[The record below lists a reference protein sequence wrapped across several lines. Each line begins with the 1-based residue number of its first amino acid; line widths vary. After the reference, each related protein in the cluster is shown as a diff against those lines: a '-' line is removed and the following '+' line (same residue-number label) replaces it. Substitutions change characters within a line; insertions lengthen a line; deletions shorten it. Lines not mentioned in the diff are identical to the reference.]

1 MTSPETSELGDSKDP
16 NESLGRSDTRE
27 ASGNGDSRGTSVIVN
42 AIAVLRSF
50 TAEEPT
56 LGVTEIAGRIGLHKS
71 TVSRI
76 LATFEQE
83 YLVERDA
90 DSRRF
95 RLGLGMIALAGPLL
109 AELEER
115 RVAYP
120 VLRELSERT
129 GETSALMVW
138 NGSESMCVEQIA
150 SRHQVKHLAP
160 LGARYSEALSSSVQV
175 FLAAE
180 DQDRVRKLLRSGVI
194 VLPGLDDES
203 LEAYLLRL
211 KESVER
217 GWAVNFGETSVE
229 EVGLASPVYD
239 HRGDL
244 VAAVLIPAPK
254 FRVSE
259 ETLKSLG
266 EACRDAANKVTS
278 RLGGR
283 APQ

>member
-1 MTSPETSELGDSKDP
+1 MTPT
-16 NESLGRSDTRE
+16 ESNDV
-27 ASGNGDSRGTSVIVN
+27 SGNGEAKGTSVIVN

-50 TAEEPT
+50 SAEEPL

-76 LATFEQE
+76 LATLEQE
-83 YLVERDA
+83 HLVERDV

-95 RLGLGMIALAGPLL
+95 RLGLGMIAMAGPLL

-120 VLRELSERT
+120 VLRELTERT

-138 NGSESMCVEQIA
+138 NGTESMSVEQIP

-160 LGARYSEALSSSVQV
+160 LGVRYNEALSSSVQV

-180 DQDRVRKLLRSGVI
+180 DKDRVRNLLRSGAI
-194 VLPGLDDES
+194 TLPGLDEEAM
-203 LEAYLLRL
+203 EAYLRRL
-211 KESVER
+211 EDSTKR
-217 GWAVNFGETSVE
+217 GWAVNFGETSIE
-229 EVGLASPVYD
+229 EVGVASPVYD
-239 HRGDL
+239 HRGNI
-244 VAAVLIPAPK
+244 VASVLIPAPK
-254 FRVSE
+254 FRVSQD
-259 ETLKSLG
+259 TLTSLG
-266 EACRDAANKVTS
+266 EACADAAAKVTT

-283 APQ
+283 APR

>member
-1 MTSPETSELGDSKDP
+1 
-16 NESLGRSDTRE
+16 
-27 ASGNGDSRGTSVIVN
+27 VN

-50 TAEEPT
+50 TAEEPL
-56 LGVTEIAGRIGLHKS
+56 LGVTEIASRIGLHKS

-83 YLVERDA
+83 HLVERDA

-160 LGARYSEALSSSVQV
+160 LGARYNEALSSSVQV
-175 FLAAE
+175 FLATE
-180 DQDRVRKLLRSGVI
+180 DSDRVRKLLRSGSI
-194 VLPGLDDES
+194 TLPGLDEEA
-203 LEAYLLRL
+203 LEAYLLRIQD
-211 KESVER
+211 SAER
-217 GWAVNFGETSVE
+217 GGHQFRRNI
-229 EVGLASPVYD
+229 
-239 HRGDL
+239 HRG
-244 VAAVLIPAPK
+244 
-254 FRVSE
+254 
-259 ETLKSLG
+259 
-266 EACRDAANKVTS
+266 S
-278 RLGGR
+278 RRRIAGV
-283 APQ
+283 

>member
-1 MTSPETSELGDSKDP
+1 MTPT
-16 NESLGRSDTRE
+16 ESNDV
-27 ASGNGDSRGTSVIVN
+27 SGNGEAKGTSVIVN

-50 TAEEPT
+50 SAEEPL

-76 LATFEQE
+76 LATLEQE
-83 YLVERDA
+83 HLVERDV

-95 RLGLGMIALAGPLL
+95 RLGLGMIAMAGPLL

-120 VLRELSERT
+120 VLRELTERT

-138 NGSESMCVEQIA
+138 NGTESMSVEQIP

-160 LGARYSEALSSSVQV
+160 LGVRYSEALSSSVQV

-180 DQDRVRKLLRSGVI
+180 DKDRVRNLLRSGAI
-194 VLPGLDDES
+194 TLPGLDAEAM
-203 LEAYLLRL
+203 EAYLQRL
-211 KESVER
+211 EDSTKR
-217 GWAVNFGETSVE
+217 GWAVNFGETSIE
-229 EVGLASPVYD
+229 EVGVASPVYD
-239 HRGDL
+239 HRGNM

-254 FRVSE
+254 FRVSQD
-259 ETLKSLG
+259 TLTSLG
-266 EACRDAANKVTS
+266 EACADAAAKVTT

-283 APQ
+283 APR

>member
-1 MTSPETSELGDSKDP
+1 MTPTESSDAPENSNSNGDSK
-16 NESLGRSDTRE
+16 S
-27 ASGNGDSRGTSVIVN
+27 TSVIVN

-50 TAEEPT
+50 TADEPL
-56 LGVTEIAGRIGLHKS
+56 LGVTEIAGRVGLHKS

-76 LATFEQE
+76 LATLEQE
-83 YLVERDA
+83 NLVERDV

-95 RLGLGMIALAGPLL
+95 RLGLGMIAMAGPLL

-120 VLRELSERT
+120 VLRELTERT

-138 NGSESMCVEQIA
+138 NGVESMCVEQIP

-180 DQDRVRKLLRSGVI
+180 NKDRVRHLLKGGSI
-194 VLPGLDDES
+194 TLPGLDDAAM
-203 LEAYLLRL
+203 EAYLGRL
-211 KESVER
+211 EESAQR
-217 GWAVNFGETSVE
+217 GWSMNFGETSIE
-229 EVGLASPVYD
+229 EVGVASPVYD
-239 HRGDL
+239 HRGDI

-254 FRVSE
+254 FRVSQDI
-259 ETLKSLG
+259 LASLG
-266 EACRDAANKVTS
+266 EACAGAAAKVTA

-283 APQ
+283 GPR